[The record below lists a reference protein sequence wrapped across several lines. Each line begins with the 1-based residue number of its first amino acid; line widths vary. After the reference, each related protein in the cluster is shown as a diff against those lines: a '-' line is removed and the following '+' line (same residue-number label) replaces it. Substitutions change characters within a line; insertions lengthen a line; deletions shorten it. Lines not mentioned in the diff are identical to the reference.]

1 MTFDKWFEKQ
11 DRLVKII
18 LLIIPFVGWV
28 VEVLVR
34 LSALLRKTSTTNILG
49 FILFLVFGAL
59 WVPALI
65 DLIYFIITDKFLF
78 LE

>member
-49 FILFLVFGAL
+49 FVLFLLLGGL
-59 WVPALI
+59 WIPTLI
-65 DLIYFIITDKFLF
+65 DLIYFIVTDKFLF
-78 LE
+78 FE